1 MHLQAIKPIG
11 LGIDAGG
18 TSTRWALA
26 ASDGSI
32 IAEGQVAG
40 LSALQMNSEDGR
52 EALRSTLMQLAQ
64 EVRVVGEPAYVC
76 AGMSGFDQGSEA
88 GDGIVSL
95 ITSVIGVSRDAIRLG
110 NDVEIAYLD
119 IFVPGA
125 GYVVYAGTGSIAAF
139 IDEDGEL
146 HRAGGR
152 GNLLDDGGSGYWI
165 AREALRQI
173 WRAEDARP
181 DSWRDSPMAVEMF
194 GRIGGSDWS
203 ASRDFVYGVSSR
215 GDVGKLAI
223 AVAAV
228 AEIDPAAM
236 AILQAAGAELARL
249 ARVMIGR
256 FGARPIALTGRAVE
270 LHPAIEQFCRANLP
284 DSAELKLVMSQAH
297 YAAARIAAKSNGQK
311 TQSYLK

>member
-1 MHLQAIKPIG
+1 MHLQAINPIG

-26 ASDGSI
+26 SEDGSI

-52 EALRSTLMQLAQ
+52 EALRSTLAQLAQ
-64 EVRVVGEPAYVC
+64 EVRAAGEPMYVC
-76 AGMSGFDQGSEA
+76 AGMTGFDQGSEA
-88 GDGIVSL
+88 GYGIVSL
-95 ITSVIGVSRDAIRLG
+95 IAGVIGVNRDAIQLG

-139 IDEDGEL
+139 IDENGEM

-152 GNLLDDGGSGYWI
+152 GNLLDDGGGGYWI

-173 WRAEDARP
+173 WRAEDERP

-194 GRIGGSDWS
+194 ARIGGSDWA
-203 ASRDFVYGVSSR
+203 ASRDFIYGGSSR

-223 AVAAV
+223 AVADA
-228 AEIDPAAM
+228 AQTDPAAM

-249 ARVMIGR
+249 ARAMTGR
-256 FGARPIALTGRAVE
+256 FGVRPIALAGRAIE
-270 LHPAIEQFCRANLP
+270 LHPAIEQSCRANLP
-284 DSAELKLVMSQAH
+284 VDVDLKLVVSQAH

-311 TQSYLK
+311 HNAI

>member
-1 MHLQAIKPIG
+1 MHLQAINPIG

-26 ASDGSI
+26 SEDGSI

-52 EALRSTLMQLAQ
+52 EALRSTLAQLAQ
-64 EVRVVGEPAYVC
+64 EVRAAGEPMYVC
-76 AGMSGFDQGSEA
+76 AGMTGFDQGSEA
-88 GDGIVSL
+88 GYGIVSL
-95 ITSVIGVSRDAIRLG
+95 IAGVIGVNRDAIQLG

-139 IDEDGEL
+139 IDENGEM

-152 GNLLDDGGSGYWI
+152 GNLLDDGGGGYWI

-173 WRAEDARP
+173 WRAEDERP

-194 GRIGGSDWS
+194 ARIGGSDWA
-203 ASRDFVYGVSSR
+203 ASRDFIYGGSSR

-223 AVAAV
+223 AVADA
-228 AEIDPAAM
+228 AQTDPAAM

-249 ARVMIGR
+249 ARAMTGR
-256 FGARPIALTGRAVE
+256 FGVRPIALAGRAIE
-270 LHPAIEQFCRANLP
+270 LHSAIEQSCRANLP
-284 DSAELKLVMSQAH
+284 VDVDLKLVVSQAH

-311 TQSYLK
+311 HNAI

>member
-1 MHLQAIKPIG
+1 MHLQAINPIG

-26 ASDGSI
+26 SADGSI
-32 IAEGQVAG
+32 ITEGQVAG

-52 EALRSTLMQLAQ
+52 EALRSTLAQLAHD
-64 EVRVVGEPAYVC
+64 VRAAGEPAYVC
-76 AGMSGFDQGSEA
+76 AGMTGFDQGSEA
-88 GDGIVSL
+88 GYGIVSL
-95 ITSVIGVSRDAIRLG
+95 IAGVIGVSRDAIRLG

-119 IFVPGA
+119 IFAPGA

-139 IDEDGEL
+139 IDENGEM

-152 GNLLDDGGSGYWI
+152 GNLLDDGGGGYWI

-173 WRAEDARP
+173 WRAEDERP

-194 GRIGGSDWS
+194 ARIGGSDWA
-203 ASRDFVYGVSSR
+203 ASRDFVYGGSSR
-215 GDVGKLAI
+215 GDIGRLAI
-223 AVAAV
+223 AVAA
-228 AEIDPAAM
+228 AAQTDPAAL

-249 ARVMIGR
+249 ARAMTGR
-256 FGARPIALTGRAVE
+256 FGARPIALAGRAIE
-270 LHPAIEQFCRANLP
+270 LHPAIEQSCRAHLP
-284 DSAELKLVMSQAH
+284 VDADLKLVVSQAH

-311 TQSYLK
+311 HNAI